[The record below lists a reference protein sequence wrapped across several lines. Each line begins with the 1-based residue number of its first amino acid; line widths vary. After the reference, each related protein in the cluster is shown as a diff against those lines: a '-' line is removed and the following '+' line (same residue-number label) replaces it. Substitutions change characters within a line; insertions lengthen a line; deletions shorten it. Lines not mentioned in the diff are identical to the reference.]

1 MRAEVDHLVDRPEMY
16 AQQCVQ
22 LTGTNRPTGLIRS
35 RNGTAQPR
43 RRMHNA
49 SLDLDNTR

>member
-1 MRAEVDHLVDRPEMY
+1 
-16 AQQCVQ
+16 
-22 LTGTNRPTGLIRS
+22 LIRS